1 MSTKA
6 DNNKEVPTVDITII
20 PTEVPRTSAAHLV
33 IDGEPLTIVW
43 STIPVAC
50 TDWLLGDVAS
60 QGPVRLGLDQVPDV
74 WKSSN
79 SGYWHAIAQVAC
91 GTCGQMVGPWA
102 VVHNGHLIGDEL
114 VEAASEIAELAEEE
128 REWQRGKLIASLAA
142 DAEDV
147 ASQLAEGTLT
157 REEVPDLGAMS
168 DPGVGVRGDEVV
180 AWACMPNPDG
190 GDDPEIVEVS
200 RPIFEIDS

>member
-1 MSTKA
+1 M
-6 DNNKEVPTVDITII
+6 DITII
-20 PTEVPRTSAAHLV
+20 PTEVPRTSAAH
-33 IDGEPLTIVW
+33 ITINGEPLTIVW

-50 TDWLLGDVAS
+50 MDWLLGDVAS
-60 QGPVRLGLDQVPDV
+60 QGPVHQAADQVPDV

-79 SGYWHAIAQVAC
+79 SGYWHAIAQVQC

-102 VVHNGHLIGDEL
+102 VVHNGHLVGGEL
-114 VEAASEIAELAEEE
+114 VEAASEIAELADEE
-128 REWQRGKLIASLAA
+128 REWQRDRLIASLAA

-157 REEVPDLGAMS
+157 REEVPDLLAMS
-168 DPGVGVRGDEVV
+168 DPGVGVRGGEVV
-180 AWACMPNPDG
+180 AWACMPDPDG